1 MREPIPLLSGMALL
15 ALAGLVIGAAKF
27 AAPALIVGAGMSLLA
42 FFLLISRDADIERE
56 IDDLLQEH
64 AREARVA
71 YSASDNTAA
80 QMRDGLFRLQIVPG
94 EHE

>member
-1 MREPIPLLSGMALL
+1 MREPIPLLCGMALL

-64 AREARVA
+64 ARQSR
-71 YSASDNTAA
+71 
-80 QMRDGLFRLQIVPG
+80 IG
-94 EHE
+94 E